1 MLYAAIRKSGNV
13 AYGLMQLL
21 WISIHLGRLGII
33 LEMCHRCERENQVTF
48 NLIFPFFNGTY
59 TGRDQ
64 ERGKLYFNEGRS
76 LVRTKHN

>member
-48 NLIFPFFNGTY
+48 NLVFRLLTAPI
-59 TGRDQ
+59 R
-64 ERGKLYFNEGRS
+64 EE
-76 LVRTKHN
+76 TKKEVNYILTKVEV